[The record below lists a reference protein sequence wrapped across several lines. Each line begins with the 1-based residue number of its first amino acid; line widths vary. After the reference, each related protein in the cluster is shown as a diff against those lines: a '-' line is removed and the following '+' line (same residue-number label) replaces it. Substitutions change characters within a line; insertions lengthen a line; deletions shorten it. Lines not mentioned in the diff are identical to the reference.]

1 MKLLE
6 CLDWEQVWVCHHC
19 SPGKP
24 SNSNSEFYSANLKSN
39 WELPANKFKTAFTRS
54 WSGSNDI
61 ENIEK
66 FFSVEHGSIVT
77 TEAICLTN
85 QVDIATYSKKKFV
98 EPFVNAVKAL
108 HLVSDKDENMRIL
121 EFKRFINEF
130 GTHYASTSEMGTKL
144 SIGTWILRWVLDQCL
159 K

>member
-6 CLDWEQVWVCHHC
+6 CLDWEQVWVYLHYF
-19 SPGKP
+19 PGKP
-24 SNSNSEFYSANLKSN
+24 SNSDLDFYSANFKSN
-39 WELPANKFKTAFTRS
+39 WELPANKFKTVFTRS

-144 SIGTWILRWVLDQCL
+144 SIGTWILM
-159 K
+159 

>member
-1 MKLLE
+1 MTV
-6 CLDWEQVWVCHHC
+6 D
-19 SPGKP
+19 
-24 SNSNSEFYSANLKSN
+24 
-39 WELPANKFKTAFTRS
+39 KFNDFIRS

-144 SIGTWILRWVLDQCL
+144 SIGTAICTYL
-159 K
+159 KYGHLYSNIFQKEGTQQRKE